1 METAD
6 LNSGKQEIGDEKKRH
21 IAEHEAKCSM
31 AGAIN
36 EMYISPLFEC
46 SVLFNSKIFRKV
58 HLDHEE

>member
-36 EMYISPLFEC
+36 EMYISLLFC
-46 SVLFNSKIFRKV
+46 ALQFKDFQKGAFGA
-58 HLDHEE
+58 